1 MRRPLRRTWT
11 WTRRPP
17 RPGPPATKRWCAPL
31 VALVA
36 TWLAGPGLAR
46 AADADP
52 WFGPDKALHFEA
64 AGSLAIVGYAGTSM
78 MSTSRPLR
86 AALGAA
92 LGVGAGAAKELWDLD
107 GHGDPSWRDL
117 TWDLVGAATGVVV
130 AAAFDWAIHRVF
142 NWPVGCRSR

>member
-1 MRRPLRRTWT
+1 MRRPRTTSRRAPRWLG
-11 WTRRPP
+11 RPSST
-17 RPGPPATKRWCAPL
+17 GSAAASL

-36 TWLAGPGLAR
+36 TFLTGSGLAR
-46 AADADP
+46 AADPDP

-86 AALGAA
+86 AAAGAA

-117 TWDLVGAATGVVV
+117 TWDLVGAATGVLV
-130 AAAFDWAIHRVF
+130 AAAFDWAVHRIF
-142 NWPVGCRSR
+142 DWPVGRQTR

>member
-1 MRRPLRRTWT
+1 MRRPRTT
-11 WTRRPP
+11 FRPAARGRGLP
-17 RPGPPATKRWCAPL
+17 TSAAGAAASL
-31 VALVA
+31 VALIA
-36 TWLAGPGLAR
+36 TLLAGQGGAW

-86 AALGAA
+86 AAVGAA

-117 TWDLVGAATGVVV
+117 TWDLVGAATGVLV
-130 AAAFDWAIHRVF
+130 AATFDWAIHRIF
-142 NWPVGCRSR
+142 DWPVGLQTR